1 MLVKIHK
8 TYRKTIAVCDEEV
21 LGKELEEDKKYLD
34 LRGKFFD
41 GESKNEE
48 ELEEIVRIGVAE
60 DAIFYIVGKKSVD
73 FFKSF
78 GLINESG
85 ISYINEV
92 PIALILL

>member
-21 LGKELEEDKKYLD
+21 FGKELEEGKKYLD
-34 LRGKFFD
+34 LRGEFFN
-41 GESKNEE
+41 GEKKDKE

-60 DAIFYIVGKKSVD
+60 DVTFYIVGKESIES
-73 FFKSF
+73 FKSF

-85 ISYINEV
+85 ISYIKEV